1 MQLLE
6 FNSRTFFQQE
16 IKNDRLEIV
25 RQINRTELKVN
36 DVQWLIIWIGI
47 PFLLLIVTF
56 MLIVPGIIYII
67 DGQIFG
73 LFLLLLSL
81 PFVKGTY
88 KTLSGAI
95 RLWKTTHKLSIGFD
109 GLSIQKY
116 RSNKIYFNRRI
127 NWNSINSF
135 SNYTKK
141 LKKDLLNINDRLI
154 GYLIIQ
160 LIDGNQI
167 NVFEDFEPN
176 DKDYKIIADYLS
188 IFKQKIK
195 TEANNGEHP

>member
-25 RQINRTELKVN
+25 REINRTELKVN

-47 PFLLLIVTF
+47 PFLFLIVTF